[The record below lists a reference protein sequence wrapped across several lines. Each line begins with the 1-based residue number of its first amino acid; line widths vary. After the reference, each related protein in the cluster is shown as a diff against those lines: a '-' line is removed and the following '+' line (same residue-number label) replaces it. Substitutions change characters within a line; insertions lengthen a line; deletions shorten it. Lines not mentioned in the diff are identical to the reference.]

1 MVEVAARKEGIKTRG
16 GQVEFGPLG
25 GVGIESAK
33 GRPLG
38 SDAGFVE
45 NRAGFVAPEHLN
57 VNAGKGVNSIAA
69 NVGHGAP
76 KSEGLS
82 IRIAKAISESDKF
95 ETTGAASRMIEE
107 LKSIK

>member
-1 MVEVAARKEGIKTRG
+1 MVEVAANKEKIQPRG
-16 GQVEFGPLG
+16 RLVEFGPLG
-25 GVGIESAK
+25 GAGIESAK

-57 VNAGKGVNSIAA
+57 VNAGKSVNSVHAVAGHEITKP
-69 NVGHGAP
+69 VGLP
-76 KSEGLS
+76 V
-82 IRIAKAISESDKF
+82 RIMSAISEPDKF
-95 ETTGAASRMIEE
+95 ATARTASEMIEV

>member
-1 MVEVAARKEGIKTRG
+1 MVEVAGKEKIQPRG
-16 GQVEFGPLG
+16 SQVEFGPLG
-25 GVGIESAK
+25 GAGLESAK

-38 SDAGFVE
+38 RAAGLNE
-45 NRAGFVAPEHLN
+45 NHADFVAPKHLS
-57 VNAGKGVNSIAA
+57 VNAGKGVHSISA

-76 KSEGLS
+76 KAEGLS

-95 ETTGAASRMIEE
+95 ETARTASEMIDA

>member
-1 MVEVAARKEGIKTRG
+1 MVEVAANKEKIQPRG
-16 GQVEFGPLG
+16 RLVEFGPLG

-33 GRPLG
+33 GRPLDH
-38 SDAGFVE
+38 DAGFVE
-45 NRAGFVAPEHLN
+45 NHAGFVAPKYLS
-57 VNAGKGVNSIAA
+57 VNAGKGVNSITA

-76 KSEGLS
+76 KAEVLS